1 MEKKKGFKKKGTKMN
16 ICMWRFI
23 DIITRRCVDDW

>member
-1 MEKKKGFKKKGTKMN
+1 MEKKKDLKKRTKMN